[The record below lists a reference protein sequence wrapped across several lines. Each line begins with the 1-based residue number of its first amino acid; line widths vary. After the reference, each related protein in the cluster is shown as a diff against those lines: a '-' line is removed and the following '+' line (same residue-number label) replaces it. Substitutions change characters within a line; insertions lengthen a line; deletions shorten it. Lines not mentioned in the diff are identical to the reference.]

1 MIKTTQTYAIM
12 NDKSQVEELYIQNEI
27 NLSQDVFCLVNL
39 HTLKVNGTRF
49 VSRFELDDPSLSTG
63 LSPLISRLHR
73 LRVLSL
79 INTTASYIPSH
90 ALAVLTNLTSLEVE
104 NCGLHEIPS
113 TITTLTNLQILRLP
127 KNHLSILPHK
137 NGESKIVKIMNNLFL
152 F

>member
-1 MIKTTQTYAIM
+1 MIKYIGLIFDLVNLDCSKFKRDVDILRSFPYLVQLNPMIKTTQTYAIM

-73 LRVLSL
+73 LRVF
-79 INTTASYIPSH
+79 
-90 ALAVLTNLTSLEVE
+90 
-104 NCGLHEIPS
+104 
-113 TITTLTNLQILRLP
+113 ITY
-127 KNHLSILPHK
+127 
-137 NGESKIVKIMNNLFL
+137 
-152 F
+152 